1 MAKKKFVE
9 KRRKEA
15 QIEIRD
21 TISARSKAN
30 EVVDIVRGLG
40 VEVEVH
46 TSDDESGYYGL
57 MFSYDPPED
66 VTWLVVRN
74 PLGGPE
80 LELTISYGFGIG
92 FAPGYWEFPPTLR
105 GYQEFV
111 DMVRAILDDRA
122 SSVSFIVDGERE
134 ASALLKDKELDS
146 ENELKL
152 LNTIAARDYW
162 RTEGGIYGMPEKK
175 HVAELQTKLRR
186 IRSRKAWSAEFK
198 FWNPAKDR
206 VVAFGKFLM

>member
-15 QIEIRD
+15 QRD
-21 TISARSKAN
+21 LRDGISARAKAN
-30 EVVDIVRGLG
+30 EFVDTVRGLG
-40 VEVEVH
+40 VEFEVYN
-46 TSDDESGYYGL
+46 SDDESEYYGL
-57 MFSYDPPED
+57 MFSYDPPDD
-66 VTWLVVRN
+66 VTWIVIKN

-80 LELTISYGFGIG
+80 IELTISYGFGVG
-92 FAPGYWEFPPTLR
+92 FAGGYWLFPPTQR

-111 DMVRAILDDRA
+111 DMVRAILEDRA

-146 ENELKL
+146 ENELRF
-152 LNTIAARDYW
+152 LNTIAAKDYW
-162 RTEGGIYGMPEKK
+162 MTEGGIYGMPEKA

-206 VVAFGKFLM
+206 VEVFDRSRI

>member
-1 MAKKKFVE
+1 MVKKKFVE

-15 QIEIRD
+15 RMEMRD
-21 TISARSKAN
+21 RISARSKAN

-46 TSDDESGYYGL
+46 NSDDGSGYYGL
-57 MFSYDPPED
+57 MFSYDPPSDE
-66 VTWLVVRN
+66 TWLVVRN

-92 FAPGYWEFPPTLR
+92 FAGGYWQFPPTLR

-122 SSVSFIVDGERE
+122 SSVSFISDGERE

-146 ENELKL
+146 ENELRF
-152 LNTIAARDYW
+152 LNTIAARDFW
-162 RTEGGIYGMPEKK
+162 STEGGIYGMPEKK
-175 HVAELQTKLRR
+175 YVAELQTKLRR
-186 IRSRKAWSAEFK
+186 IRSRRGWSAEFK

-206 VVAFGKFLM
+206 IVAFGRFRM

>member
-15 QIEIRD
+15 QMEIRD
-21 TISARSKAN
+21 SISPRSKAN

-46 TSDDESGYYGL
+46 NSDDESGYYGL
-57 MFSYDPPED
+57 MFSYDPPGDE
-66 VTWLVVRN
+66 TWLVARN
-74 PLGGPE
+74 PMGGPE
-80 LELTISYGFGIG
+80 LELTITYGFGIG
-92 FAPGYWEFPPTLR
+92 FAAGYWLFPATTR

-111 DMVRAILDDRA
+111 DMVRAILDGRA
-122 SSVSFIVDGERE
+122 SSVSFIADGERK

-146 ENELKL
+146 ENELRF
-152 LNTIAARDYW
+152 LNTIAARDFW

-175 HVAELQTKLRR
+175 YVAELQTKLRR
-186 IRSRKAWSAEFK
+186 IRSRRGWSAEFK
-198 FWNPAKDR
+198 FWNPEKDR
-206 VVAFGKFLM
+206 VVVFDKFRT